1 MKQMLLV
8 LAIVALTCSGCGSDG
23 GDPPPPPP
31 VVPSALPPTVSSI
44 NPTSGSTLGGTTVT
58 VNGSNFRSGASL
70 LLGAVAATNVNV
82 AAAGTSLTATTGARA
97 AGRVEVV
104 VRNSDGQS
112 GTLGNGFEYL
122 VVPVL
127 RADPGGPYSID
138 AGRNLTVDGRRS
150 TSTPFPI
157 AHYFWNCGQTPHGKP
172 CTPDSPTAVFEY
184 MKTGR
189 IGSPNAVYTIT
200 LTIEDTMGNR
210 SSPATTTVSVR
221 QSY

>member
-1 MKQMLLV
+1 VKQRPLV
-8 LAIVALTCSGCGSDG
+8 LAILALTCGACGDDG
-23 GDPPPPPP
+23 TTNGPINGPT
-31 VVPSALPPTVSSI
+31 SQPPTVSSI
-44 NPTSGSTLGGTTVT
+44 NPTSGTTLGGTAVTVT
-58 VNGSNFRSGASL
+58 GTNFASGASL
-70 LLGAVAATNVNV
+70 TLGAVSATNVSV
-82 AAAGTSLTATTGARA
+82 SSSTTLTGTTGARA

-104 VRNSDGQS
+104 VRNPNGQS
-112 GTLGNGFEYL
+112 STLGNGFEYV

-157 AHYFWNCGQTPHGKP
+157 AHYFRNCGQTPHGKP
-172 CTPDSPTAVFEY
+172 CTPDSPTPVFEY
-184 MKTGR
+184 MKTGK
-189 IGSPNAVYTIT
+189 IGSPNQVYTIT

-221 QSY
+221 QAY